1 MKKGIHPQVFKDA
14 TTTCS
19 TCSAVY
25 GIPST
30 VETIQIEVCRGCHPV
45 YTGKKQVD
53 ARGGRVERFRKRL
66 EKTGTKK

>member
-1 MKKGIHPQVFKDA
+1 MKKGLHPPVFKDS

-19 TCSAVY
+19 TCAAVY
-25 GIPST
+25 AIPST
-30 VETIQIEVCRGCHPV
+30 VQTMQIEVCRGCHPV

-66 EKTGTKK
+66 EKTGATK

>member
-1 MKKGIHPQVFKDA
+1 MKKGLHPPVFKDS

-19 TCSAVY
+19 TCGVVY
-25 GIPST
+25 AITST
-30 VETIQIEVCRGCHPV
+30 VQTMQIEVCRGCHPV

-66 EKTGTKK
+66 EKTGATK